1 MGRHSIRAGI
11 VIAAVTANGFA
22 QAAAIDD
29 RTALVC
35 ALVDLHSC
43 VLGEACHRESAA
55 ALNLPTIVKIDIAAK
70 TIVGQRIDGAGQTTR
85 IGNVERNDQGLVL
98 QGVDGQRSWNA
109 VVDGDGGLSLAAVGP
124 DGAFLIFGE
133 CATP

>member
-1 MGRHSIRAGI
+1 M
-11 VIAAVTANGFA
+11 VAAITASGFA

-29 RTALVC
+29 RTSLIC

-43 VLGEACHRESAA
+43 VLGEACQRESAA
-55 ALNLPTIVKIDIAAK
+55 ALNLPTVVKVDIAAK
-70 TIVGQRIDGAGQTTR
+70 TIVGQRMDGPGQTTS
-85 IGNVERNDQGLVL
+85 IGNVQRNDQGLVL

-109 VVDGDGGLSLAAVGP
+109 VIDGDGGLSLAAVGP

-133 CATP
+133 CAAP